1 VTLQKLGERGGVAVQ
16 EAGEIGE
23 GGDAKVDRL
32 RDEVEANWGQFSGTR
47 QRT

>member
-1 VTLQKLGERGGVAVQ
+1 VTREKLGARGGVAVQ

-32 RDEVEANWGQFSGTR
+32 RGEVDANGGKVSSTR
-47 QRT
+47 ERT